1 VPDAN
6 ISPQGRGTSSM
17 NKINSLIA
25 RFDKIKTKYPEVLIL
40 IKDEDYYSFRDDAVR
55 VSRIAGT
62 SLYQTNYNGTEIQ
75 YTSFDFHFIDAFLP
89 ALVKAG
95 SRVGICEIK

>member
-1 VPDAN
+1 MPDAHT
-6 ISPQGRGTSSM
+6 SPQGRGNTFM
-17 NKINSLIA
+17 IYIIYLIN
-25 RFDKIKTKYPEVLIL
+25 RFDLIKTKHPGAIIL
-40 IKDEDYYSFRDDAVR
+40 IRDDYYFSFREDAVR
-55 VSRIAGT
+55 VSRITGT
-62 SLYQTNYNGTEIQ
+62 SLFQTNYNGTEIQ